1 MKILIT
7 GINGQVGSA
16 LVRQAKAQ
24 GHDVIAIAREQW
36 DMAQSP
42 GQGEELVLETK
53 PDLVINPAAYT
64 NVDSAEDD
72 EATALKVNADAPRAL
87 AKGCEQ
93 LDIPIF
99 HVSTD
104 YVFDGASK
112 TPYLVNSRTHPL
124 SIYGQTKRRGEE
136 VLKKY
141 LNDYAILRL
150 SGVFSDHANCFPLSI
165 LTAALNR
172 TELRVV
178 NDQFTGPTSVHSI
191 GIILDLMAQRALAG
205 DLNWGIYHFAQQPFL
220 SWYDFAQMII
230 TKARDQDSRYSAVKV
245 IPITTEECDAKAPR
259 PKYACLESE
268 KLLSEL
274 RVDHSILSRDLDL
287 DNVIYSIICKL

>member
-1 MKILIT
+1 MTARILVT
-7 GINGQVGSA
+7 GGGGQV
-16 LVRQAKAQ
+16 
-24 GHDVIAIAREQW
+24 
-36 DMAQSP
+36 
-42 GQGEELVLETK
+42 
-53 PDLVINPAAYT
+53 
-64 NVDSAEDD
+64 
-72 EATALKVNADAPRAL
+72 ATALKQINSGLDYEFYSRGELDVSSSAAIVGCFKHKLPQLVINTAAYTAVDDAEIYPETADRVNRFGVKVL
-87 AKGCEQ
+87 ASACKKFKVPLIQ
-93 LDIPIF
+93 L
-99 HVSTD
+99 STD

-172 TELRVV
+172 TELKVV

-191 GIILDLMAQRALAG
+191 GIILDLMAQRVLAG
-205 DLNWGIYHFAQQPFL
+205 NLNWGIYHFAQQPFL